1 MSGPVIVPACAVLCL
16 SASAAPPANVRS
28 SQRTG
33 VWGGKKRGARYSGK
47 NATHGLKRN
56 HGPRSG
62 ARAGGKNATR
72 LGARRPVASWH
83 RPEFRHILFEIWVAW
98 AARENFGKFGA
109 VAGLSG
115 GGKSLRMF
123 LLFSSPTDLP
133 SLPQPKGLQD
143 SRDRRWPSPAAVC
156 TPHACSDA
164 AEPIS
169 RSTRLHSRPPASGS
183 LPTSPVFG
191 ICAFPS
197 REHAGIGAHFH
208 VKLIEIWARIRH
220 INETNLGAFPSKL
233 WPVPSHGVV

>member
-1 MSGPVIVPACAVLCL
+1 MKIWANLGPSPAFRAELKIWAKFRL
-16 SASAAPPANVRS
+16 SMLRF
-28 SQRTG
+28 
-33 VWGGKKRGARYSGK
+33 
-47 NATHGLKRN
+47 L
-56 HGPRSG
+56 PR
-62 ARAGGKNATR
+62 
-72 LGARRPVASWH
+72 
-83 RPEFRHILFEIWVAW
+83 
-98 AARENFGKFGA
+98 
-109 VAGLSG
+109 
-115 GGKSLRMF
+115 
-123 LLFSSPTDLP
+123 

-143 SRDRRWPSPAAVC
+143 SRGRRWPSPAAVC

-197 REHAGIGAHFH
+197 REHTGIGAHFH

-233 WPVPSHGVV
+233 WPAPRYKVVNQQRPRTAT